1 MAMAITIPKITVP
14 CNTAFQFTGKYDELP
29 DPTKH
34 KTGDIA
40 IVEDTEYILYGSK
53 WEEFGKTSYEVNVQP
68 AKIKY
73 PSNCKNCGAVL
84 HSEICEYCGT
94 EYGEADTNITNSVSP
109 MIDVMKSVPS
119 IPTKIQW

>member
-1 MAMAITIPKITVP
+1 MAMAITIPRGKIP
-14 CNTAFQFTGKYDELP
+14 CNTTFQLTEKYDELP
-29 DPTKH
+29 NPTNH

-40 IVEDTEYILYGSK
+40 IVGDIEYLLYNSK
-53 WEEFGKTSYEVNVQP
+53 WEEFGKTSYEVNVQL

-94 EYGEADTNITNSVSP
+94 EYGEADTNVMNSVSP